1 LQKRGVRS
9 YLVITDA
16 FRPMVMAQAKARG
29 IENPR
34 LIIVKHPIG
43 GLNPDELV
51 SRIDQA
57 EKSFFDGLE
66 KAAE

>member
-1 LQKRGVRS
+1 
-9 YLVITDA
+9 VITDA

-34 LIIVKHPIG
+34 LIVIKHPIG
-43 GLNPDELV
+43 GLNAKELV
-51 SRIDQA
+51 DRIVQA
-57 EKSFFDGLE
+57 GKSFFDGLE

>member
-1 LQKRGVRS
+1 LQKRGVRT

-34 LIIVKHPIG
+34 LIVIKHPIG
-43 GLNPDELV
+43 GLNAQELV
-51 SRIDQA
+51 ARIEQA
-57 EKSFFDGLE
+57 GKSFFEGLGT
-66 KAAE
+66 AAE